1 VLATLVLGPGQGILK
16 QTRRHEVNALGAVW
30 LVFGAKLR
38 RRWPS
43 WLAIVILIG
52 VVGGFVLAAV
62 AAGRRT
68 ESAFPRFVAAY
79 GFDAYVYATRPLPQ
93 LAKLPGSSP
102 SRSCTAR
109 SMVHRRAT
117 ALTRSTLRT
126 LASSSHHPGEER
138 SSSSYRDTCLT
149 RRHSIKCW
157 HRSPFKRTMECI
169 SGP

>member
-1 VLATLVLGPGQGILK
+1 MLATLVLDPGQGILK
-16 QTRRHEVNALGAVW
+16 QTRRHGVNALGAVW

-79 GFDAYVYATRPLPQ
+79 GFDADVYATRPLPQ
-93 LAKLPGSSP
+93 LAKLPGVISVAELYGP
-102 SRSCTAR
+102 TNG
-109 SMVHRRAT
+109 HRRAT
-117 ALTRSTLRT
+117 APTRSTLRT
-126 LASSSHHPGEER
+126 SGSSSHHPGEER

-149 RRHSIKCW
+149 RRHPIKCW
-157 HRSPFKRTMECI
+157 HRSPFNRTTECI